1 MFKWLCLI
9 LSMGC
14 VANATN
20 LSKKVNK
27 DDDNKDTDFPE
38 IRTIKN
44 EIRWSKKRTAILA
57 TRWNYIYISIF
68 NIIMKFNSKNSINKR
83 KVVNND

>member
-44 EIRWSKKRTAILA
+44 EIRWSKKEQLNWLLGGITFIFLFLIL
-57 TRWNYIYISIF
+57 
-68 NIIMKFNSKNSINKR
+68 
-83 KVVNND
+83 

>member
-1 MFKWLCLI
+1 MVMFDSVDGMC
-9 LSMGC
+9 
-14 VANATN
+14 
-20 LSKKVNK
+20 SKCYQPIQKVNK

-38 IRTIKN
+38 IRTIKM
-44 EIRWSKKRTAILA
+44 KFGGVKRTAILA

>member
-44 EIRWSKKRTAILA
+44 EIRWSKKEQLYWLLGGITFIFLFLIL
-57 TRWNYIYISIF
+57 
-68 NIIMKFNSKNSINKR
+68 
-83 KVVNND
+83 